1 MTIANPALACHF
13 SQLTI
18 EFDQS
23 TLFPP
28 LSGSLFRQKNALI
41 GHNGRGKSVLM
52 RLLAEQLTP
61 THGKVDWHLPI
72 IHVDQLNR
80 LTGDTIA
87 QSLGIDALWQAFS
100 RIEQGNGTAM
110 DFDLTEDNWHLP
122 TTWKM
127 LLESAQL
134 MTSMDTP
141 IEQLSGGERTRL
153 ALCHAFLH
161 PDHFLLLDEPDNH
174 LDQEGRRWL
183 SDKLDQHK
191 AGCLV
196 ISHNRQLLEEMDAI
210 FELTD
215 KGLVEYGG
223 NYTLY
228 DEQKTFAINA
238 IEAEGEQLDKQI
250 RQEKKQQQATLQ
262 KAAQRRKQGE
272 SIRYGGSQSLL
283 LLDMQK
289 NRSEKRQ
296 SSVAER
302 HQRVLGELQH
312 QHQQNQDKVSHIQP
326 QKMVLSYRS
335 EGGKMRI
342 FVSQLT
348 LPYGQTAPLSFTAYS
363 GEHWHIQ
370 GRNGSGKS
378 TLLKVLANQLQAL
391 SGECR
396 ISGDFC
402 YLDQHLNLLN
412 KFLPVAEALY
422 QYQPAISIE
431 QWRTQLGML
440 RIRGDKSLQPLNQLS
455 GGEQLKATILAL
467 THSPHPP
474 AVLLLDEP
482 DNHLD
487 LDSKQLLEALLRDYQ
502 GTLLLVSHDDA
513 FVEQCNITHCLQL
526 DH

>member
-1 MTIANPALACHF
+1 MTIANSTLACHF

-23 TLFPP
+23 ALFPP
-28 LSGSLFRQKNALI
+28 LTGSLFSQKNALI

-52 RLLAEQLTP
+52 RLLAGQLAP
-61 THGKVDWHLPI
+61 THGKVDWHIPI

-80 LTGDTIA
+80 LAGDTIA
-87 QSLGIDALWQAFS
+87 QALGIDALWQAFS
-100 RIEQGNGTAM
+100 RIEQGLGTM
-110 DFDLTEDNWHLP
+110 TDFELTEGNWHLP
-122 TTWKM
+122 AKWEM
-127 LLESAQL
+127 LLASAQL
-134 MTSMDTP
+134 TAPMNAP

-153 ALCHAFLH
+153 ALCRAFLH

-174 LDQEGRRWL
+174 LDQAGRQWL
-183 SDKLDQHK
+183 SEKLSQHK
-191 AGCLV
+191 TGCLV
-196 ISHNRQLLEEMDAI
+196 ISHNRHLLEEMDTI

-238 IEAEGEQLDKQI
+238 IEAEGEQLEKQI

-272 SIRYGGSQSLL
+272 NIRYGGSQSLL

-289 NRSEKRQ
+289 NRAEKRQ
-296 SSVAER
+296 SNVAER

-326 QKMVLSYRS
+326 QKMVLNYQSD
-335 EGGKMRI
+335 GGKMRI
-342 FVSQLT
+342 FVSQLM
-348 LPYGQTAPLSFTAYS
+348 LPYGQTEPLSFTAYS

-378 TLLKVLANQLQAL
+378 TLLKVLANQFRAL

-396 ISGDFC
+396 ISGAFC
-402 YLDQHLNLLN
+402 YLDQHLNLLD
-412 KFLPVAEALY
+412 KSLPVAEALY
-422 QYQPAISIE
+422 HYQPAISIE

-440 RIRGDKSLQPLNQLS
+440 RIRGDKSLLPLCQLS
-455 GGEQLKATILAL
+455 GGEQLKATLLAL

-487 LDSKQLLEALLRDYQ
+487 LDSKQLLEGLLRDYR
-502 GTLLLVSHDDA
+502 GTLLLVSHDEA
-513 FVEQCNITHCLQL
+513 FVEQCNITHYLQL
-526 DH
+526 GD